1 MCLGLKGDVIPNMYV
16 RSIIMQMMYLT
27 ECEQV
32 VMKSVWDAGKDVS
45 LQEIMRDL
53 EDRFHKVW
61 KRQTIS
67 TFLLHLI
74 EKGYLKSYRQGRV
87 FYYVSQIDEADYRE
101 LKNKEFLDFWY
112 NGSVADMVKAMIE
125 KGVLTAEEIEKVKGI
140 IG

>member
-1 MCLGLKGDVIPNMYV
+1 
-16 RSIIMQMMYLT
+16 MQMMYLT

-87 FYYVSQIDEADYRE
+87 FYYVSQIDEADYRDT
-101 LKNKEFLDFWY
+101 KNKEFLDFWY
-112 NGSVADMVKAMIE
+112 TGSVADMVKAMME
-125 KGVLTAEEIEKVKGI
+125 KGSIAAEELEKLKGLI
-140 IG
+140 

>member
-1 MCLGLKGDVIPNMYV
+1 
-16 RSIIMQMMYLT
+16 MQMMYLT

-45 LQEIMRDL
+45 LQEIMKDL

-74 EKGYLKSYRQGRV
+74 EKGYLRSYRQGRV
-87 FYYVSQIDEADYRE
+87 FYYVSLIKEEDYRD
-101 LKNKEFLDFWY
+101 LQNKEFLDFWY
-112 NGSVADMVKAMIE
+112 EGSVGNMVKAMID
-125 KGVLTAEEIEKVKGI
+125 KGSLSAEDLDKVKSLI
-140 IG
+140 S

>member
-1 MCLGLKGDVIPNMYV
+1 
-16 RSIIMQMMYLT
+16 MQLMYLT

-45 LQEIMRDL
+45 LQEIMKDL

-74 EKGYLKSYRQGRV
+74 EKGYLRSYRQGRV
-87 FYYVSQIDEADYRE
+87 FYYVSLIKEEDYRD
-101 LKNKEFLDFWY
+101 LQNKEFLDFWY
-112 NGSVADMVKAMIE
+112 EGSVGNMVKAMID
-125 KGVLTAEEIEKVKGI
+125 KGSLSVEDLDKVKSLI
-140 IG
+140 S